1 MATVERLDL
10 LGSPGSPYTRKML
23 ALLRYRHI
31 PYRMLWGGH
40 HMPPQGYPAPK
51 VRLLPTVYFRG
62 ADGELEAAVDS
73 TPIIRRLEAEV
84 DGRSVIPADPELAFY
99 NELIEDYADEWLTKA
114 MFHYR
119 WHHEAD
125 RRNAGPML
133 TYWSDNT
140 LPEAEARDR
149 ADQFTKRQ
157 FDRLY
162 VVGSS
167 PLTATTIEQ
176 SYHRLVSILDKLIQL
191 KGYVLGSR
199 PSSADFAIYGQLT
212 QLGIVEPTPAAVM
225 SDRSPRL
232 RAWLDRIEDLSGL
245 DPEDSGWFSIE
256 EARTALAPLL
266 AEIGRVYV
274 PFLAANAQAVA
285 AGAKSLETEIDG
297 RTWSQPV
304 FPYQAKCL
312 AALRDAVAKLPEA
325 SAHGTI
331 ATLRAAGCDGLI
343 TDAAA
348 APPKP

>member
-40 HMPPQGYPAPK
+40 HMPPQDYPTPK

-62 ADGELEAAVDS
+62 ADGELEATVDS

-140 LPEAEARDR
+140 LPEADARDR

-167 PLTATTIEQ
+167 PLTAMTIEQ
-176 SYHRLVSILDKLIQL
+176 SYHRLVSILDNLIQL

-199 PSSADFAIYGQLT
+199 PSSADFAIFGQLS
-212 QLGIVEPTPAAVM
+212 QLGVVEPTPSAVM
-225 SDRSPRL
+225 GQRAPRV
-232 RAWLDRIEDLSGL
+232 RAWLDRIEDLSGFEPA
-245 DPEDSGWFSIE
+245 DDDWFTAE
-256 EARTALAPLL
+256 EVRVALAPLL
-266 AEIGRVYV
+266 GEIGRVYA
-274 PFLAANAQAVA
+274 PFLRANAEAGA
-285 AGAKSLETEIDG
+285 AGKDEFEAQIDG
-297 RTWSQPV
+297 RPWTQPT
-304 FPYQAKCL
+304 FPYQIKCL
-312 AALRDAVAKLPEA
+312 HSLRSAYGALPGDVKRSVAPVLKEAALDVVF
-325 SAHGTI
+325 
-331 ATLRAAGCDGLI
+331 
-343 TDAAA
+343 TD
-348 APPKP
+348 